1 MSYFPDFIRQSMMTG
16 GQGGGGSRGGSLDFA
31 TPTDNLYAFAKLWST
46 LDAQPMLSS
55 FHGTMFAM
63 VGNQKLQPLFG
74 YAGIG
79 NFQARIEQDGAVRMR
94 GKETGYFT
102 DLATGDVLETWD
114 NPFTGETVEVYNF
127 LNDRIR
133 GVLGAEMPVYSFGEE
148 GDEPTLMN
156 ETSGST
162 DGGSVPFIL
171 PWEFYGDRVHLGWD
185 YTHRYTNP
193 LSPDKYPKASTGKY
207 INPSEHFTF
216 TTSLAELSDRSK
228 PYARYTAGF
237 SRLSPWWP
245 WMMMGQSGVEGV
257 LFGRMTSVKDQ
268 GRAEDV
274 PRKILD
280 YTEKH
285 YPQYLEPCDD
295 WDDGGPISTW
305 EAYARDISPEIN
317 E

>member
-1 MSYFPDFIRQSMMTG
+1 MAMKG
-16 GQGGGGSRGGSLDFA
+16 AGGGTGSSAGLDFSL
-31 TPTDNLYAFAKLWST
+31 PQDNLYAFAKLWST
-46 LDAQPMLSS
+46 LADEPMLSS

-63 VGNQKLQPLFG
+63 IGDKKLMPLFG

-79 NFQARIEQDGAVRMR
+79 NFQARIEDNGFVRMR

-114 NPFTGETVEVYNF
+114 NPFTGETVEVFNF

-133 GVLGAEMPVYSFGEE
+133 GVLSDQMPVFDFGTED
-148 GDEPTLMN
+148 DEPTLMN
-156 ETSGST
+156 ETSANG
-162 DGGSVPFIL
+162 DNASVPFVL
-171 PWEFYGDRVHLGWD
+171 PWETYGDRVHLAWD

-193 LSPDKYPKASTGKY
+193 VTSDKWPKAHTGKY

-216 TTSLAELSDRSK
+216 TTSLNELADRSK
-228 PYARYTAGF
+228 PYAKYTAGF

-245 WMMMGQSGVEGV
+245 WMRMGQSGINGV
-257 LFGRMTSVKDQ
+257 LFGRMFSVKDQ
-268 GRAEDV
+268 GRPEDV

-285 YPQYLEPCDD
+285 YSEYLQPCTD
-295 WDDGGPISTW
+295 WDDGGPIGTW
-305 EAYARDISPEIN
+305 EAYARDVAPE
-317 E
+317 